1 MTIHLGTYISLGPEM
16 PYQTAKHSMVGIG
29 MFGKI
34 VSIGGYNTHNLY
46 NTPVDLIE
54 MTCEAKKCSWSSMK
68 QNMTQARHSFTSFL
82 IPDVFVTCKKSKMN
96 ALLSKIK

>member
-16 PYQTAKHSMVGIG
+16 PFQTAKHSMVGIG